1 MLQDGPL
8 RLWLGRG
15 HTLQKNGGAPLLQF
29 CASPEVHGTLYTTY
43 YCLHFHILPLRLGA
57 PARWDLDLLFY
68 MGKAGQGGLSQG
80 PGLWTPPEVLLW
92 GLGRE
97 LGSYSPGIVVDED
110 GFVYLPDFLVL
121 ELNKAIE
128 LCW

>member
-1 MLQDGPL
+1 MKQWVRWLSRASFIMRPRGL
-8 RLWLGRG
+8 ALW
-15 HTLQKNGGAPLLQF
+15 
-29 CASPEVHGTLYTTY
+29 
-43 YCLHFHILPLRLGA
+43 
-57 PARWDLDLLFY
+57 
-68 MGKAGQGGLSQG
+68 GGLSQG